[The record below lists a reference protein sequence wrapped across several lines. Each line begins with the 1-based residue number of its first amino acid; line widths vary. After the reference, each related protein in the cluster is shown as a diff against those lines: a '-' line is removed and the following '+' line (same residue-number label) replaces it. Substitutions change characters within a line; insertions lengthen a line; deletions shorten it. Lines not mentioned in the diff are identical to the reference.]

1 MPAPLYSSSSSSSS
15 SRERE
20 NEILLLYLVEV
31 RSGSQRD
38 LHAVLFPRQ
47 PPLPPSR
54 RALHPLPRR
63 TSSIYQGGR
72 DGELDL
78 ASPRRLLAAARQ
90 RQENLLP
97 DHLSDLRSEQQSEA
111 WFRVRVR
118 RRHGSSRGYVVC
130 SELPTLLTFL
140 AGESSSTALD
150 DAMTRVMVTCLTNSG
165 ITSASKDILA
175 LGIQQKGYSNNQC
188 VNANGNSDAWTAFIR
203 WVGMAGDPSYDI
215 VTDAS
220 SISSINFL
228 NYKMIYLPSQKA
240 VAQCSDKFS
249 YLLCDIESN
258 LTARKFDLQD
268 YVNVHHGSI
277 FSLEQTVLK

>member
-1 MPAPLYSSSSSSSS
+1 
-15 SRERE
+15 
-20 NEILLLYLVEV
+20 
-31 RSGSQRD
+31 
-38 LHAVLFPRQ
+38 
-47 PPLPPSR
+47 
-54 RALHPLPRR
+54 
-63 TSSIYQGGR
+63 
-72 DGELDL
+72 
-78 ASPRRLLAAARQ
+78 
-90 RQENLLP
+90 
-97 DHLSDLRSEQQSEA
+97 
-111 WFRVRVR
+111 
-118 RRHGSSRGYVVC
+118 
-130 SELPTLLTFL
+130 
-140 AGESSSTALD
+140 
-150 DAMTRVMVTCLTNSG
+150 MTRVMVTCLTNSG
-165 ITSASKDILA
+165 ITSAKKDILA

-188 VNANGNSDAWTAFIR
+188 VNAHGHSDAWTAFTR
-203 WVGMAGDPSYDI
+203 WVGMAGDPTYDI